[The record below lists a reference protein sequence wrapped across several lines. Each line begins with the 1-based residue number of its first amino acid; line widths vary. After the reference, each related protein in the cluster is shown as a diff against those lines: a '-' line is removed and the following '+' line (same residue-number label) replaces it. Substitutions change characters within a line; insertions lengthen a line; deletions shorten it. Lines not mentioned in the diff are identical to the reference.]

1 MRVSTAA
8 DLTTSPHPD
17 HRLPLAGSAR
27 AAAGLAPDT
36 GGRRD
41 QDRPRRSG
49 LPHAPYALNAPN
61 APQLHRIR
69 QATRTVLTA
78 LLAWSGERYGIDPV
92 YLGVL
97 LLASFQLGLQRLL
110 GR

>member
-1 MRVSTAA
+1 MRVSTAE
-8 DLTTSPHPD
+8 LTTSPHPD
-17 HRLPLAGSAR
+17 HRLPLARSAR
-27 AAAGLAPDT
+27 AAAGLAPEP

-41 QDRPRRSG
+41 QARSRRSG
-49 LPHAPYALNAPN
+49 LPHAPSSPN
-61 APQLHRIR
+61 APKLHRIR

-78 LLAWSGERYGIDPV
+78 VLAWSGERYGIDPV

-97 LLASFQLGLQRLL
+97 GLASFQLGVQRLL

>member
-1 MRVSTAA
+1 MRVSTTE
-8 DLTTSPHPD
+8 LTTSPHPD
-17 HRLPLAGSAR
+17 HRLPLAGSTR

-41 QDRPRRSG
+41 QARSRPSG
-49 LPHAPYALNAPN
+49 LPHAPYAPN
-61 APQLHRIR
+61 APKLHRIR
-69 QATRTVLTA
+69 QATRSFLTA
-78 LLAWSGERYGIDPV
+78 LLAWSGERYGLDPA

-97 LLASFQLGLQRLL
+97 LLASLQLGMQRLL

>member
-1 MRVSTAA
+1 MRVSTA
-8 DLTTSPHPD
+8 DPTMSPHPD
-17 HRLPLAGSAR
+17 HRLPLADSAR
-27 AAAGLAPDT
+27 DAAGLAPDT

-49 LPHAPYALNAPN
+49 LPPAPN
-61 APQLHRIR
+61 ASKLHRIR
-69 QATRTVLTA
+69 QTSRTVLTA

-97 LLASFQLGLQRLL
+97 LLASFQLGMQRLL